1 MQATTELPRKE
12 NSSENSFYIGIL
24 KRSDL
29 TAQTLPQKHQPPVPG
44 SRGAGRRA
52 AVLLPVRVLTPC
64 PSAHPGRETGAS
76 EPPKGAAV
84 IAASWSVPLRAH
96 QSLRCGRAFKLGV
109 LADPGFRPGLGE
121 PALSGLFLGRSSG
134 RRSLRT
140 VSPGAFFPG
149 DPRARRPASVAVDV
163 MSRPPDRRPGNARNT
178 PFRGQVGSIGG
189 KVFAFCGNP
198 GENFQHPENTP
209 RIAAKK
215 SRRNTRC
222 TGFYSLHAVALQ
234 AAAASLVP
242 KRP

>member
-1 MQATTELPRKE
+1 MLCRAEITPGCACLAVQPAASCARKPLRTAPKAPTARPRLTRSREAGGRVASGSGFDTLSFGAPRSGDRSQRTPERVGCNRGFLVCALAGASVSPVRKGFQAGCPCGSWLSAWPGGTRP
-12 NSSENSFYIGIL
+12 FG
-24 KRSDL
+24 
-29 TAQTLPQKHQPPVPG
+29 PVP
-44 SRGAGRRA
+44 
-52 AVLLPVRVLTPC
+52 
-64 PSAHPGRETGAS
+64 
-76 EPPKGAAV
+76 
-84 IAASWSVPLRAH
+84 
-96 QSLRCGRAFKLGV
+96 
-109 LADPGFRPGLGE
+109 
-121 PALSGLFLGRSSG
+121 GRSSG
-134 RRSLRT
+134 HRSLRT

-209 RIAAKK
+209 GIAAKK
-215 SRRNTRC
+215 SRRNSHC
-222 TGFYSLHAVALQ
+222 TGFCSLYAVALQ

>member
-1 MQATTELPRKE
+1 VPRGNHPWMCVLGRAAGGVLRAETAAHRPRSTNRPSPARKE
-12 NSSENSFYIGIL
+12 QGGGRPCCFRLGFDTLSFSAL
-24 KRSDL
+24 RS
-29 TAQTLPQKHQPPVPG
+29 
-44 SRGAGRRA
+44 
-52 AVLLPVRVLTPC
+52 
-64 PSAHPGRETGAS
+64 ETGAS
-76 EPPKGAAV
+76 EPPKGSAV
-84 IAASWSVPLRAH
+84 IAASWSVPLRAR
-96 QSLRCGRAFKLGV
+96 QSLRCGRACGWVSLRI
-109 LADPGFRPGLGE
+109 LAFGLAWGTRPFG
-121 PALSGLFLGRSSG
+121 PVPGRSSG

-209 RIAAKK
+209 GIAAKK
-215 SRRNTRC
+215 SRRNSHC
-222 TGFYSLHAVALQ
+222 TGFCSLYAVALQ